1 MCLGSTTTTSP
12 TATNTINWG
21 RGPWDERPPIMVG
34 DPEPSQQTGKN
45 VSSTNKKSALKAKPK
60 AQSSKTTG
68 GAY

>member
-1 MCLGSTTTTSP
+1 MCLGTTTTSP

-45 VSSTNKKSALKAKPK
+45 VSSTNKNKGALKTPK
-60 AQSSKTTG
+60 AQSSRTTG